1 MIEAYT
7 DHYLPILGDWQKVP
21 VMRKVMLTRYD
32 GNKECRGVSS
42 DGTVIRIPINR
53 IYKNP
58 EKGKFRKSEFM
69 KLLYTEV
76 I

>member
-7 DHYLPILGDWQKVP
+7 DQYLPVLGDWLKVP
-21 VMRKVMLTRYD
+21 VMRKVTLTRYD
-32 GNKECRGVSS
+32 GNKECRGVI
-42 DGTVIRIPINR
+42 DGVVVRLPLNR

-69 KLLYTEV
+69 SLLYTEV

>member
-7 DHYLPILGDWQKVP
+7 DHYLPVLGDWLKVP
-21 VMRKVMLTRYD
+21 VMRKVTLTRYD
-32 GNKECRGVSS
+32 GNKECRGVI
-42 DGTVIRIPINR
+42 DGVVVRLPIAR
-53 IYKNP
+53 IYHNP
-58 EKGKFRKSEFM
+58 EKRRFRKSELM